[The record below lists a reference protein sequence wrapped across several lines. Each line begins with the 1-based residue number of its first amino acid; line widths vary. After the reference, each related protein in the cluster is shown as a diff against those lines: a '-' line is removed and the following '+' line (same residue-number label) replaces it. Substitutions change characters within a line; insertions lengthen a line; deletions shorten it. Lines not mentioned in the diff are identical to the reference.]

1 MCTVSYI
8 PTNKGYVLTSNR
20 DEHFSRPHAELPNK
34 KQYQEEGIWYPKDG
48 RAGGSWIALKQDGT
62 TAVLL
67 NGAFEKH
74 IKEAIYRQSRGLIF
88 LSITKQD
95 DLLHGFSSENL
106 DGIEPFT
113 LIVKTAKGL
122 FECNW
127 DGKNKHLQEKD
138 RFHAHI
144 WSSCTL
150 YNQEQRLKREAFFSN
165 WLINNNTPSATQIV
179 EMHQSRPFPNNAE
192 NFMMQRSDGI
202 STVSITCIKVDSE
215 QSEIMYIDHS
225 SAIPQKFS
233 VVLNHLEWQNKLS
246 HVKTN

>member
-48 RAGGSWIALKQDGT
+48 GAGGSWIALKQDGT

-67 NGAFEKH
+67 NGAFDKH

-165 WLINNNTPSATQIV
+165 WLINNSTPSATQII

-225 SAIPQKFS
+225 SAILQKFS

>member
-8 PTNKGYVLTSNR
+8 PTNTGYFLTSNR
-20 DEHFSRPHAELPNK
+20 DEHFSRPHAELPNR
-34 KQYQEEGIWYPKDG
+34 KQYQEKGIWHPKDG
-48 RAGGSWIALKQDGT
+48 GAGGSWIALKQDGT
-62 TAVLL
+62 SAVLL

-74 IKEAIYRQSRGLIF
+74 IKEVTYRQSRGLIF
-88 LSITKQD
+88 LSITKQA

-106 DGIEPFT
+106 DNIEPFT
-113 LIVKTAKGL
+113 FIVKTAKGL

-138 RFHAHI
+138 RFNAHI

-150 YNQEQRLKREAFFSN
+150 YNQELRLKREAFFSN
-165 WLINNNTPSATQIV
+165 WLINNSTPSATQLV

-215 QSEIMYIDHS
+215 QSEIIYIDHS
-225 SAIPQKFS
+225 SAIPQKIS

>member
-8 PTNKGYVLTSNR
+8 PTNNGYVLTSNR

-48 RAGGSWIALKQDGT
+48 GAGGSWIALKQDGNS
-62 TAVLL
+62 AVLL

-74 IKEAIYRQSRGLIF
+74 IKEAKYRKSRGLIF
-88 LSITKQD
+88 LSIIKQD
-95 DLLHGFSSENL
+95 NLLHGFTTEKL

-113 LIVKTAKGL
+113 LIVKNAKGL

-138 RFHAHI
+138 RSLAHI

-150 YNQEQRLKREAFFSN
+150 YNQEVRLKRGSYFSN
-165 WLINNNTPSATQIV
+165 WFINNSIPSVAQIV
-179 EMHQSRPFPNNAE
+179 EMHQSSPFPNNAE

-215 QSEIMYIDHS
+215 QSEINYLDNS

-233 VVLNHLEWQNKLS
+233 IALNHLEWQNNLS
-246 HVKTN
+246 HV